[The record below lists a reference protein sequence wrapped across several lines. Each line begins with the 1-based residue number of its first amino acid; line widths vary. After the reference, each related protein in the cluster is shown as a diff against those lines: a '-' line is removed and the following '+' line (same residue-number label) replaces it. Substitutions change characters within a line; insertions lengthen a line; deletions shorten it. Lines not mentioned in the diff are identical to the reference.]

1 MLIKSGQ
8 AGTLRFRAPSVMQRT
23 HVSWNPA
30 LGGGYRYANHF
41 VGIFSPMDCRGF
53 RSKHV
58 AFVDDFLS
66 GEEVVAMQGHLLE
79 CAECATH
86 DVKIRR
92 ALLLFRNLPAVEPS
106 PDFYSRLSARIESER
121 AAAHVRP
128 TFAARGPGIGTFM
141 SVAAGLV
148 TVGYVTAASLAACAS
163 TAVCRES
170 GARRLDVGRNAGV
183 ADGLLRGAGAHALR
197 ASAVHADESQ
207 AIKHVVELAV
217 LYIWPYGCR
226 ECPP

>member
-23 HVSWNPA
+23 LVSWNPA

-141 SVAAGLV
+141 SIAAGLV
-148 TVGYVTAASLAACAS
+148 TVGYVTAASLDWTRPQRDVAFARRCDAACAS

-170 GARRLDVGRNAGV
+170 GARRLDVGRNASV
-183 ADGLLRGAGAHALR
+183 ADGRFA
-197 ASAVHADESQ
+197 EQ
-207 AIKHVVELAV
+207 APMRFAQVQFTQTSLK
-217 LYIWPYGCR
+217 R
-226 ECPP
+226 